1 MPTVNQVYELLNQV
15 TKQATTPIA
24 TTVADLTGLISLGN
38 ELKNSAAKRDDWFQA
53 LTDRIGR
60 TVIDTRPYRR
70 NKLGM
75 TYETF
80 DFGCILQKIYTMPIT
95 ATQNEEWGV
104 ENNTDYSPFVVK
116 KTTTL
121 QKLFSGLDTWRFQF
135 TTPSTQLFSAFT
147 SGEAMNAFISS
158 IFEAV
163 SVSQEM
169 YLENMERLVYANF
182 IAEKMLYAASTGAK
196 GIHRI
201 DPLQEYNAKHNNAFS
216 TVSAAL
222 ESGDFWK
229 YFCTRLAKLIKYMH
243 TIGTTFNT
251 EDYYRH
257 TPDDRVRVTLLTEIA
272 ENFPVYLQSDTFH
285 DELVKLPYYQE
296 IPFWQGQGTGFAF
309 EDVSALNMVTSDGKT
324 FTQSGIVGLI
334 ADVDALGMMIDK
346 PNAEAIW
353 NPRIRGTHHF
363 HSANVSYFNNLSEN
377 AFVITLTAPTPT
389 PPETLT
395 IERRNEPLKGTTTE
409 ITDEDSTS

>member
-1 MPTVNQVYELLNQV
+1 MPSINQVYELLNQV
-15 TKQATTPIA
+15 TAEAATPIQ

-38 ELKNSAAKRDDWFQA
+38 ELKNSPTKRDDWFQA
-53 LTDRIGR
+53 LSDRIGR

-95 ATQNEEWGV
+95 ATKNEEWGV
-104 ENNTDYSPFVVK
+104 ENNTDYSPFIVH

-121 QKLFSGLDTWRFQF
+121 QKLFSGLDTWRFEF

-182 IAEKMLYAASTGAK
+182 IAEKLLYAASTGAK

-201 DPLQEYNAKHNNAFS
+201 DPLQEYNAAHNNAFT
-216 TVSAAL
+216 TVEAAL
-222 ESGDFWK
+222 ENADFWK
-229 YFCTRLAKLIKYMH
+229 YFCTRLGKLLKYMQ

-257 TPDDRVRVTLLTEIA
+257 TPEERVRVTLLTEIA
-272 ENFPVYLQSDTFH
+272 ESFPVYLQSDTFH

-296 IPFWQGQGTGFAF
+296 IPFWQGQGTSFSF
-309 EDVSALNMVTSDGKT
+309 TDVSALNMVTSSGQS
-324 FTQSGIVGLI
+324 FAQSGIVGLI
-334 ADVDALGMMIDK
+334 ADMDAIGMMIDK
-346 PNAEAIW
+346 PNQEAIW

-363 HSANVSYFNNLSEN
+363 NSANVSYFNNLSEN

-389 PPETLT
+389 PTEQLT
-395 IERRNEPLKGTTTE
+395 IERRTTPLKGTETTLTNE
-409 ITDEDSTS
+409 EPNS